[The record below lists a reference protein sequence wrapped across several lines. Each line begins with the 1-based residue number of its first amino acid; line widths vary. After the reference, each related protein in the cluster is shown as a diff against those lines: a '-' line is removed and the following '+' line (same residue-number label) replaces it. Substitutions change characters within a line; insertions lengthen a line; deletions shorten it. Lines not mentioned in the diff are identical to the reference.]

1 MEDREMKQKLKNGF
15 IVEVKDYE
23 EDGYDLEGKL
33 VICYCSDNSVFEE
46 VVCLP
51 EQVKGYIK
59 QWESLDARRLNK

>member
-1 MEDREMKQKLKNGF
+1 MEDMEMKQKLKNGF
-15 IVEVKDYE
+15 IVEVKDYT

-59 QWESLDARRLNK
+59 QWESLDVRVLNK